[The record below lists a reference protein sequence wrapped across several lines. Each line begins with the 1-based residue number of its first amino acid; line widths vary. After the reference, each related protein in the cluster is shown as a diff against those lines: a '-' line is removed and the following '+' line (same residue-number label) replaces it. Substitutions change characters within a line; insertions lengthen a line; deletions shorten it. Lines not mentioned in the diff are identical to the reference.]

1 MISMIVGAV
10 LVILLVFLI
19 AKRIDDKSKENFE
32 QRDN

>member
-1 MISMIVGAV
+1 MISMIVGGV

-19 AKRIDDKSKENFE
+19 AKRINDKSNENFE